1 MFDKV
6 CGRAGVCVVCVCDL
20 FACVVYICICACARV
35 CVYVRENMYVRH
47 CACMRV
53 CVCVCFFGVCVCVHG
68 LPDRR
73 RNKTRVGTDNLKR
86 QADGQTNITDRALNS

>member
-1 MFDKV
+1 MFDTV
-6 CGRAGVCVVCVCDL
+6 CVRADGMCVVCVCDL

-53 CVCVCFFGVCVCVHG
+53 CVCVCVYTGYRT
-68 LPDRR
+68 DAEIRR
-73 RNKTRVGTDNLKR
+73 EL
-86 QADGQTNITDRALNS
+86 GQTT